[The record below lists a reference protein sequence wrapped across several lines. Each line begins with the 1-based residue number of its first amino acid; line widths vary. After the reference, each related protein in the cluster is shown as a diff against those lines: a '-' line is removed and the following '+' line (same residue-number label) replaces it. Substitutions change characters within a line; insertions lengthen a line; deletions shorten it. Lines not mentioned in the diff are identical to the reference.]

1 MIAYHGSRYV
11 WICLFLIL
19 EFSSFDKI
27 SNLKTL
33 FNSNQM
39 PLAIKMTLR
48 TLVRFDAVLPNKAT
62 HKSVL
67 KI

>member
-39 PLAIKMTLR
+39 PLA
-48 TLVRFDAVLPNKAT
+48 N
-62 HKSVL
+62 
-67 KI
+67 